1 MHTQKKKSIL
11 SSVTLREIDEPLFLS
26 PYLSLIR
33 EDSISKSNGAVI
45 FDVHWETETKTSGW
59 SLSSVNLSARRLC
72 LVLKLPNPPF
82 HDNLN
87 DLYRFFASKFVTFVG
102 VQIEEDLNLLR
113 ENHGLVIR
121 NVMEVG
127 QIAAKA
133 CRVLLKVE
141 FRQVF
146 FCSLKGEIWGW
157 TLFYTAVSSLAF
169 GSLSSQT

>member
-1 MHTQKKKSIL
+1 MDAVEAMKMLEVEEILVVEVEPTEHLQVEEIEMVAIEFETAELFQKA
-11 SSVTLREIDEPLFLS
+11 R
-26 PYLSLIR
+26 
-33 EDSISKSNGAVI
+33 
-45 FDVHWETETKTSGW
+45 TKTSGW
-59 SLSSVNLSARRLC
+59 SLSSVKISMRSLC

-133 CRVLLKVE
+133 CRVLLKVDSDK
-141 FRQVF
+141 FSF
-146 FCSLKGEIWGW
+146 
-157 TLFYTAVSSLAF
+157 AA
-169 GSLSSQT
+169 